1 MSNFVYKIR
10 CALAR
15 FMYGRNGIDQLGR
28 VMLYGI
34 LALCV
39 VGMFLQSLQRVPI
52 VGKILSLVETM
63 LWVLLLCRMFSKNLT
78 KRRAENAKF
87 MAWWEPKRNE
97 LRGAKARRADTA
109 HKYVRCS
116 CGTYCRVP
124 RNVGKVELT
133 CPKCGAKRVVKT

>member
-28 VMLYGI
+28 VTLYGI
-34 LALCV
+34 VALCV
-39 VGMFLQSLQRVPI
+39 VRMFVQRVPI
-52 VGKILSLVETM
+52 AVSILSFAETV
-63 LWVLLLCRMFSKNLT
+63 LWVLLLCRMFSKNLD

>member
-28 VMLYGI
+28 VTLYGI
-34 LALCV
+34 VALCV
-39 VGMFLQSLQRVPI
+39 VRMFVQRVPI
-52 VGKILSLVETM
+52 AVSILSLAETV
-63 LWVLLLCRMFSKNLT
+63 LWVLLLCRMFSKNLE

-87 MAWWEPKRNE
+87 MAWWGPKQAD